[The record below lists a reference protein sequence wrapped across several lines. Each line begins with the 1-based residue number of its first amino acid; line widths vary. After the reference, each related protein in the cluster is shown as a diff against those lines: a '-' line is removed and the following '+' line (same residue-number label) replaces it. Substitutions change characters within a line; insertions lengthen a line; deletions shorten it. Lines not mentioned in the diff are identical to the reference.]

1 MMLQD
6 NATAKVNSDDWMPV
20 RADEKIM
27 IGLQVICIPCKFDEN
42 ISALCLTK
50 LFV

>member
-1 MMLQD
+1 MLQD

-27 IGLQVICIPCKFDEN
+27 I
-42 ISALCLTK
+42 CLYK
-50 LFV
+50 LYA